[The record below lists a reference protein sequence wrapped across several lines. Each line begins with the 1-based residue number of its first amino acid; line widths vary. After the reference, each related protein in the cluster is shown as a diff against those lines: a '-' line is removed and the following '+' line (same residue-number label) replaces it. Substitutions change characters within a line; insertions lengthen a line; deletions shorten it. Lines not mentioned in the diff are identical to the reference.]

1 MYRTEVVRA
10 KPLNFMVILVSRLDL
25 IGRVDI
31 QNR

>member
-10 KPLNFMVILVSRLDL
+10 KPLNFRVTLVSRLGL